1 MWAVG
6 SAGAGVLAVAACS
19 SFSGSDVSSSGA
31 AAPEAGADSAT
42 DPCLAG
48 PTAEAAGLYVM
59 GGQSDYNG
67 FTEPDE
73 VLRATIQC
81 DGRLRDWKPTVKLP
95 RTSAG
100 AAGGMIGDAAIYVGG
115 QHSTGGANF
124 TDDVVSAPFVGAVM
138 QPFFPAGKAPNTF
151 WRAMFGGN
159 GASFFVAGGENN
171 VDGGLNVQ
179 TAVTTWKV
187 GVGGE
192 PVIDGKPPQLPTG
205 LSRGVGVM
213 IGDTMIVIA
222 GHVYTAKAT
231 DTSWRDTNVLY
242 PDFDFAAATDGTYV
256 FLVPGSNG
264 PGPIVKFTVAGGAP
278 SSITSTGQPGPA
290 YLFGPTAVA
299 FRGYLYIIGGL
310 DSDAGPAGPAVN
322 VYSARIKEGGNLE
335 KLSLE
340 TPLPVGH
347 ILAVAFVR

>member
-1 MWAVG
+1 
-6 SAGAGVLAVAACS
+6 
-19 SFSGSDVSSSGA
+19 
-31 AAPEAGADSAT
+31 
-42 DPCLAG
+42 
-48 PTAEAAGLYVM
+48 M
-59 GGQSDYNG
+59 GGQSDYNDV
-67 FTEPDE
+67 TEPDE
-73 VLRATIQC
+73 VLRATTQC
-81 DGRLRDWKPTVKLP
+81 DGRLRDWKSTVKLP
-95 RTSAG
+95 RTSVG
-100 AAGGMIGDAAIYVGG
+100 AAGGLIGDAAIYVGG
-115 QHSTGGANF
+115 EHSAGGVPF
-124 TDDVVSAPFVGAVM
+124 KDDVVYAPFSGGVL

-159 GASFFVAGGENN
+159 GASFFVAGGENY

-179 TAVTTWKV
+179 TTVTTWKV

-192 PVIDGKPPQLPTG
+192 PVIDGKPPPLPTG

-264 PGPIVKFTVAGGAP
+264 PGPIASFTVTGGSA
-278 SSITSTGQPGPA
+278 SEITPTGQQGSA
-290 YLFGPTAVA
+290 YLVGAAAVA
-299 FRGYLYIIGGL
+299 FREYLFILGGL
-310 DSDAGPAGPAVN
+310 DSDAGAAGPAAN
-322 VYSARIKEGGNLE
+322 VYSARIKKGGTLE
-335 KLSLE
+335 KPSLE
-340 TPLPVGH
+340 PPMPVGH